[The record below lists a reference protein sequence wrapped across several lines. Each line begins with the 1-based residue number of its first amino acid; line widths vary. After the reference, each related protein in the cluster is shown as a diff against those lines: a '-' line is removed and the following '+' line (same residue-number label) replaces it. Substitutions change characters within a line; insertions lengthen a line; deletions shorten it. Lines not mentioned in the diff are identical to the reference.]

1 MLATIRAMPTFDH
14 VYTDQQREALAT
26 AYEDRRVR
34 PAARVAELAAAG
46 ELTLDGDKLAP
57 FATTENTVRDCAR
70 KLRNRRAGELKSSLA
85 TLPPRDAVEVLRRRL
100 ISLAD
105 RELSV
110 LEHSRRGKVQI
121 ERLRQIVRVVR
132 EASAL
137 PGPDDPRPAQPGQRK
152 PGTGE
157 HEGGRT
163 SGGMAAAILG
173 AASQSARVETHQTQP
188 APDVTPPH
196 PGQGTQ
202 GPGTQHAAQ
211 DTEHTE
217 PDAPGAWAREQVAA
231 PPL

>member
-1 MLATIRAMPTFDH
+1 MPSFAH

-26 AYEDRRVR
+26 TYEDRGVR
-34 PAARVAELAAAG
+34 PARRVAELAAAG

-173 AASQSARVETHQTQP
+173 AASQSARVETHETRP
-188 APDVTPPH
+188 ALDPIPTTSDVGPDTHGTHAHAPSTEQ
-196 PGQGTQ
+196 QGT
-202 GPGTQHAAQ
+202 
-211 DTEHTE
+211 
-217 PDAPGAWAREQVAA
+217 DAPGAWARERVGAS
-231 PPL
+231 PL